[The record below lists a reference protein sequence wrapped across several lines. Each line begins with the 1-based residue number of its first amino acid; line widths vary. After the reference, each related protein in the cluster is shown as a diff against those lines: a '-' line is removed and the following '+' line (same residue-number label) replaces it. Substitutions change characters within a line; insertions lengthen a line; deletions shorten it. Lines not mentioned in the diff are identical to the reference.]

1 MSCIGLSSQPFLLL
15 HENMLVILK
24 AFAFLPLQGL
34 FLCFFAGPI
43 AMQLASKLPGLGTMA
58 PLGSLPLPFGGLGL
72 PAAHALPG
80 SALQGP
86 LGMHVAMYNMLLLQ
100 NPSLRSQLP
109 PLQTYLERGLF
120 VRSKSA
126 GYHQGVACRKGLLFC
141 GICCS

>member
-1 MSCIGLSSQPFLLL
+1 
-15 HENMLVILK
+15 
-24 AFAFLPLQGL
+24 
-34 FLCFFAGPI
+34 
-43 AMQLASKLPGLGTMA
+43 MQLASKLPGLGTMA

-80 SALQGP
+80 SPLQGP

-109 PLQTYLERGLF
+109 PLQTYLEGGFF

-126 GYHQGVACRKGLLFC
+126 GYCQGLQKWPAFLWDLLQL
-141 GICCS
+141 SHL